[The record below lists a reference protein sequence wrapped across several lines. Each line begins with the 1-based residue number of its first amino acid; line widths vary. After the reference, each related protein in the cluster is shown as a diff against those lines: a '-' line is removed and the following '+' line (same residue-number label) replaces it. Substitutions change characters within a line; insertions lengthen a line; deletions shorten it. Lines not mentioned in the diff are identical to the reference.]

1 VFHIVQPYIDG
12 PGRFHHATIVSSHQ
26 TAVEASAEL
35 DRLLAILRRH
45 GIRTDFVELVVV
57 DAERTPI
64 RASWPHTDR
73 PVPPRRTRH
82 RQAAHDEQTAQPS
95 EPAWGAEAPKA
106 TYAEPT
112 IVWRLRRGDRST
124 ARATVLPHGFGCSL
138 IWWVNE
144 QCEGAVE
151 CTDWTDALTKAGD
164 VRDALR
170 RIGFV
175 DADDGGQ
182 GPGLM

>member
-12 PGRFHHATIVSSHQ
+12 PDRFHHATIVSSHQ
-26 TAVEASAEL
+26 TAVEALAEL
-35 DRLLAILRRH
+35 DRLLGILRRH
-45 GIRTDFVELVVV
+45 GIRADFVELVVV

-64 RASWPHTDR
+64 RATRPHTDR
-73 PVPPRRTRH
+73 PVPSQGTRH

-95 EPAWGAEAPKA
+95 EPARGAETPKA

-112 IVWRLRRGDRST
+112 IAWRLRRGDGST

-144 QCEGAVE
+144 RCEGAE
-151 CTDWTDALTKAGD
+151 EYADWTDALTKAGD

-175 DADDGGQ
+175 DADDEGQ
-182 GPGLM
+182 GPALK